1 MIDDVNDD
9 SDRLED
15 SNKKLAK
22 LKLLTIS
29 SHNKRLGSNQFKIK
43 TKVKFRNCGWEIYK
57 VDLKAAQDFNALQ
70 IYIWREQERIVN
82 AKLLHENNDIKDI
95 FTYALRYSIPS
106 IFYQLV
112 LDNNE
117 GLPQIRLTKE
127 EIEKIMVNYNN
138 FVRKKSCYVTDK
150 YDYLTERYSWKLC
163 EVDYY
168 AATLF
173 KRVSGLTYKEIMKNA
188 LRTYLNQIN
197 YNHAQEMI
205 ELSIKHIEEHLKEG
219 DRYE

>member
-150 YDYLTERYSWKLC
+150 YDHLTERYSWKLC
-163 EVDYY
+163 EIDYY

-173 KRVSGLTYKEIMKNA
+173 KSVSGLTYKEIMKNA

-197 YNHAQEMI
+197 YNHAQEII
-205 ELSIKHIEEHLKEG
+205 ELSIRHIEEHLKEG